1 MANQAVG
8 RPLGGIVGEMAKLG
22 IAVIPSQSQPALG
35 TVGFTGPTSVESGG
49 SLDIESGGAFKIAG
63 TTVTP
68 SATELNHLKY
78 ADRLTKVVKVALTAL
93 DTGGGIFSWK
103 NDEEGAAII
112 VTRLLLDI
120 TTKTTGAC
128 TLDAGTTAASATTV
142 SDNLIDGLDI
152 NAATGQFD
160 NLGNAGTNG
169 KTRQKLADDGWVTG
183 SMKTGAAAGL
193 VGSVYIEYLVA

>member
-1 MANQAVG
+1 M
-8 RPLGGIVGEMAKLG
+8 GIGPSFSQDMRECIDVING
-22 IAVIPSQSQPALG
+22 ISAA
-35 TVGFTGPTSVESGG
+35 TGPIDSVGG
-49 SLDIESGGAFKIAG
+49 FKING
-63 TTVTP
+63 TQVN
-68 SATELNHLKY
+68 ATAAELNHLDN
-78 ADRLTKVVKVALTAL
+78 ADRLTKVVKVALAAL

-112 VTRLLLDI
+112 ITRLLLDI

-128 TLDAGTTAASATTV
+128 TLDAGTTAVSATTV

-193 VGSVYIEYLVA
+193 VGSVYIEYMVA